1 MILPRLHLCN
11 VGVRQYLRLCLS
23 ILGKFALFTSI
34 DAPLKFGK
42 IYRYSASDFHT
53 GSLSPILS
61 KVRDELNLRFYR
73 PLLLC
78 TVSKGLAVVNP
89 RDSAQVSAQAV
100 GGINHGI

>member
-1 MILPRLHLCN
+1 MPLPWFHLYY
-11 VGVRQYLRLCLS
+11 VRVCQYLRLCFC

-53 GSLSPILS
+53 GSVSPILS
-61 KVRDELNLRFYR
+61 KVRDELNLCFYR

-78 TVSKGLAVVNP
+78 TVSKGLAIV
-89 RDSAQVSAQAV
+89 DTGDGAQVSTQAV
-100 GGINHGI
+100 GGVNHGI